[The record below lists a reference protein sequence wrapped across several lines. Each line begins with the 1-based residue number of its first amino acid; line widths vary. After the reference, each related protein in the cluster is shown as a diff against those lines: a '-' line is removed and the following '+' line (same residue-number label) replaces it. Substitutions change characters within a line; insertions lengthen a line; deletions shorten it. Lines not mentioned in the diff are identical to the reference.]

1 MRANINLLV
10 AETPADMN
18 GAGAA
23 CNSPPDAK
31 QKSATI
37 FKRSREEYIQ
47 VCEVLVFIP
56 VMLIITGL
64 FCIPA
69 IFYALPLPAEVS
81 RAGYMQTQ
89 GFFF

>member
-1 MRANINLLV
+1 M
-10 AETPADMN
+10 AETPADIN

-56 VMLIITGL
+56 VITGL

-81 RAGYMQTQ
+81 KATDTRI
-89 GFFF
+89 FFLMEWATLCSQ